1 MEQLVYNFY
10 KIDKNDYLWDEYGVE
25 NVYGGHSLLPLWE
38 AKYIIDVLDPNI
50 TFHISDDEG
59 RYLQIKDI
67 NNTDI
72 THTFTYYMQFK
83 FLPELYKYLT
93 KQKVICNEIIDG
105 FSPVSCCPP
114 RENTYEEVSAHLK
127 KYLNIDSDP
136 RELVSIRES
145 SEATIITKESWMD
158 FLRKKKLY
166 VFASQNDFNE
176 LRTWITTISRGIDY
190 ESMHEYLLGRAAFT
204 EHT

>member
-10 KIDKNDYLWDEYGVE
+10 KIDKNDYLWDGYGIQ
-25 NVYGGHSLLPLWE
+25 NAYGGHSLLPLWE
-38 AKYIIDVLDPNI
+38 AKYIIDVLDPSI
-50 TFHISDDEG
+50 TFHISDDED

-83 FLPELYKYLT
+83 FLPELFKYLD
-93 KQKVICNEIIDG
+93 KQKDICMEIISG
-105 FSPVSCCPP
+105 FFHQHT
-114 RENTYEEVSAHLK
+114 EEKTYEEVSAHLK
-127 KYLNIDSDP
+127 KYFNIDKDP

-145 SEATIITKESWMD
+145 SGEESTIIGKESWMD

-176 LRTWITTISRGIDY
+176 LRGWIYAISRGINY
-190 ESMHEYLLGRAAFT
+190 ESMQEYLLGRAAFT

>member
-38 AKYIIDVLDPNI
+38 AKYIIDVLDPSI

-83 FLPELYKYLT
+83 FLPELFKYLN
-93 KQKVICNEIIDG
+93 KQKDICGEIISG
-105 FSPVSCCPP
+105 FSCTSCPG
-114 RENTYEEVSAHLK
+114 EKTYEEVSAHLK
-127 KYLNIDSDP
+127 KYFNIDKDP
-136 RELVSIRES
+136 RELVSIRGEP
-145 SEATIITKESWMD
+145 TIIVKESWMD

-176 LRTWITTISRGIDY
+176 LRRWITTISRGINY
-190 ESMHEYLLGRAAFT
+190 ESMQEYLLGRAAFT

>member
-38 AKYIIDVLDPNI
+38 AKYIIDVLDPSI

-83 FLPELYKYLT
+83 FLPELFKYLN
-93 KQKVICNEIIDG
+93 KQKDICGEIISG
-105 FSPVSCCPP
+105 FSYTSCPG
-114 RENTYEEVSAHLK
+114 EKTYEEVSAHLK
-127 KYLNIDSDP
+127 KYFNIDKDP
-136 RELVSIRES
+136 RELVSIRGEP
-145 SEATIITKESWMD
+145 TIIVKESWMD

-176 LRTWITTISRGIDY
+176 LRRWITTISRGINY
-190 ESMHEYLLGRAAFT
+190 ESMQEYLLGRAAFT

>member
-10 KIDKNDYLWDEYGVE
+10 KIDKNDYLLDEYG
-25 NVYGGHSLLPLWE
+25 GFSLLPLWE
-38 AKYIIDVLDPNI
+38 AKYIIDVLDPSI
-50 TFHISDDEG
+50 TFHISDDED

-93 KQKVICNEIIDG
+93 KQKVICNEIITG
-105 FSPVSCCPP
+105 FYDKHS
-114 RENTYEEVSAHLK
+114 RGEKTYEEVSAHLK
-127 KYLNIDSDP
+127 KYFNIDKDP
-136 RELVSIRES
+136 RELVSINKNGAS
-145 SEATIITKESWMD
+145 TTITKESWMD
-158 FLRKKKLY
+158 LLRKKKLY
-166 VFASQNDFNE
+166 VVASQNDFNE
-176 LRTWITTISRGIDY
+176 LRRWIYAISRGINY
-190 ESMHEYLLGRAAFT
+190 ESMQEYLLGRAAFT

>member
-10 KIDKNDYLWDEYGVE
+10 KIDKNDYLWDEFGSQ
-25 NVYGGHSLLPLWE
+25 NAYGGHSLLPLWE
-38 AKYIIDVLDPNI
+38 AKYIIDVLDPSI

-83 FLPELYKYLT
+83 FLPELFKYLN
-93 KQKVICNEIIDG
+93 KQKDICNKIITG
-105 FSPVSCCPP
+105 FSCTSCPG
-114 RENTYEEVSAHLK
+114 ENTYEEVSAHLK
-127 KYLNIDSDP
+127 KYFNIDKDP
-136 RELVSIRES
+136 RELVSIRGEP
-145 SEATIITKESWMD
+145 TIIVKESWMD

-176 LRTWITTISRGIDY
+176 LRRWITTISCGINY
-190 ESMHEYLLGRAAFT
+190 ESMQEYLLGRAAFT

>member
-10 KIDKNDYLWDEYGVE
+10 KIDKNDYLWDEFGSQ
-25 NVYGGHSLLPLWE
+25 NAYGGHSLLPLWE
-38 AKYIIDVLDPNI
+38 AKYIIDVLDPSI
-50 TFHISDDEG
+50 TFHISDDED

-83 FLPELYKYLT
+83 FLPELYKYLN
-93 KQKVICNEIIDG
+93 KQKVICNEILTG
-105 FSPVSCCPP
+105 FYCTSCPG
-114 RENTYEEVSAHLK
+114 EKTYEEVSAHLK

-158 FLRKKKLY
+158 FLRKKKLS
-166 VFASQNDFNE
+166 VFASQNDFSE